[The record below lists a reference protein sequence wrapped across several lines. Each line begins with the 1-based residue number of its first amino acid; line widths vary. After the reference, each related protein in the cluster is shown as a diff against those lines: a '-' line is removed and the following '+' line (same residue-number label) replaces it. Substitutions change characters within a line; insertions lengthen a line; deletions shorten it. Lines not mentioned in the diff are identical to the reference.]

1 MTLMIAV
8 LLFLLAL
15 SAFLIIVEIFF
26 IPGTTIFGIIGG
38 IGAIVAIFYAFQE
51 SQNFGYA
58 SIFIGLAFF
67 IVLFF
72 VGKNMMKDSKMNL
85 KSSITEKVN
94 TYNDGI
100 VSVGD
105 VGIALSVLKPSG
117 KGFFENKKLEV
128 YSMGAFI
135 DKDTEIIIIKIE
147 ENKIFVNPLIK

>member
-8 LLFLLAL
+8 LVFLLAL

-38 IGAIVAIFYAFQE
+38 LGAVVAIYYAFQE

-58 SIFIGLAFF
+58 SIFIGLAIFL
-67 IVLFF
+67 VLFF
-72 VGKNMMKDSKMNL
+72 VGRNMMKDSKMNL
-85 KSSITEKVN
+85 KSAITEKVN
-94 TYNDGI
+94 TYNDGL
-100 VSVGD
+100 VNVGD
-105 VGIALSVLKPSG
+105 IGISLSVLKPSG
-117 KGFFENKKLEV
+117 KGFFENQKFEV
-128 YSMGAFI
+128 YSMGNFI